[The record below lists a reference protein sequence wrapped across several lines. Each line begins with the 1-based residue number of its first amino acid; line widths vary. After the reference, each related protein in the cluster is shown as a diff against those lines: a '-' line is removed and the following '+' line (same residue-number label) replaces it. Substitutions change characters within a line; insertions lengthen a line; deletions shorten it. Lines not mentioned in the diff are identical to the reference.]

1 MCFVVYKTT
10 SELER
15 VILTTLH
22 LVGAKN
28 TNMILQGSGVE
39 AAVLGGMD
47 IYVRS
52 GHRVWFLLRNDTE
65 APLPMFT
72 SSRPMQQPKWGHG
85 VAKKDLHRL
94 QTLRDVIQW
103 LVRGRL
109 TGMDLLQTFVSHRI
123 QPLH

>member
-1 MCFVVYKTT
+1 MCFVVHKTT

-39 AAVLGGMD
+39 AAVLGGVD

-52 GHRVWFLLRNDTE
+52 AVPLRNDAE
-65 APLPMFT
+65 APLPLFT
-72 SSRPMQQPKWGHG
+72 GSRPIPQPKWRYG

-103 LVRGRL
+103 LLRGRL
-109 TGMDLLQTFVSHRI
+109 TSMVMETREG
-123 QPLH
+123 